1 MKLTQEDYNRI
12 YREICEDRQTVEY
25 HIQKNKKK
33 LNYELRRK
41 HSLPVWYCERISLP
55 KSGNEYLIYYY
66 AASKAEVDADQ
77 CFAGAPLMME
87 DGTAMLLR
95 KMTIR
100 IQDCKCDCTG
110 LKIYSRH
117 FFDRYKQR
125 MNLPE
130 HMPMDEVVATYFGR
144 NGGYAVNLSYKDMV
158 LEKNRWKGNSAWAVE
173 DGVALSEI
181 MPISDDVMVFQHNTF
196 LSRKDLKE
204 NQKDATPLPT
214 EMRNLCLKHFN
225 L

>member
-1 MKLTQEDYNRI
+1 
-12 YREICEDRQTVEY
+12 
-25 HIQKNKKK
+25 
-33 LNYELRRK
+33 
-41 HSLPVWYCERISLP
+41 
-55 KSGNEYLIYYY
+55 
-66 AASKAEVDADQ
+66 
-77 CFAGAPLMME
+77 
-87 DGTAMLLR
+87 
-95 KMTIR
+95 
-100 IQDCKCDCTG
+100 
-110 LKIYSRH
+110 
-117 FFDRYKQR
+117 
-125 MNLPE
+125 
-130 HMPMDEVVATYFGR
+130 
-144 NGGYAVNLSYKDMV
+144 MV